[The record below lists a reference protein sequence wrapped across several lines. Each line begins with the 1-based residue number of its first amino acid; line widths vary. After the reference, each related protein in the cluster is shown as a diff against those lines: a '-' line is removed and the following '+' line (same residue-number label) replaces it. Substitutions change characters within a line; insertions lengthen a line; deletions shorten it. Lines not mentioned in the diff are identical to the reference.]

1 MLFIPV
7 SHDEFRA
14 QVAEVESDPEYIAWC
29 AEDFEPEFADV
40 EAARWAEWSDHHYQ

>member
-29 AEDFEPEFADV
+29 AEDFEPELFSEGD
-40 EAARWAEWSDHHYQ
+40 RWAEFSDHHYQ